1 MPYNLKLNRQSTYAS
16 VTLPD
21 FLMRSHSHNSHV
33 KPLSYYVVTL
43 NQPNSNPLVLAIYTS
58 RPNN

>member
-21 FLMRSHSHNSHV
+21 FLIRSYLYNSHV
-33 KPLSYYVVTL
+33 KPPSYYVVTL
-43 NQPNSNPLVLAIYTS
+43 NKPNPNPLILTIYIG

>member
-1 MPYNLKLNRQSTYAS
+1 MYAS

-21 FLMRSHSHNSHV
+21 FLMQSCLYNSHI

-43 NQPNSNPLVLAIYTS
+43 N
-58 RPNN
+58 